1 MSTLKEDLR
10 KTIPTLQRNSILMH
24 VHLSSQKY
32 LLHVQDCMAFMILC
46 TATYITEFFLNC
58 INYRRYR
65 ECVQG
70 GDKENTGGDRDRRG
84 MFIRTRE
91 FKSQ

>member
-46 TATYITEFFLNC
+46 TATYITEFFFKIAL
-58 INYRRYR
+58 I
-65 ECVQG
+65 
-70 GDKENTGGDRDRRG
+70 TGGTG
-84 MFIRTRE
+84 NVYKGVTRKTQGVTGTDGE
-91 FKSQ
+91 CS

>member
-46 TATYITEFFLNC
+46 TATYITEFFLK
-58 INYRRYR
+58 IALI
-65 ECVQG
+65 
-70 GDKENTGGDRDRRG
+70 TGGTG
-84 MFIRTRE
+84 NVYKGVTRKTQGVTGTDGE
-91 FKSQ
+91 CS